1 MAKPLSYTERRMMI
15 DKCLT
20 EVSLFAKELC
30 PTAKVEATLTSY
42 EDEDGH
48 VRIYPPTGLTDSQ
61 IEELEGQVA
70 GRCVD
75 LLLQTGIFL
84 CAAVYAP
91 NL

>member
-1 MAKPLSYTERRMMI
+1 MAESRSYTERRLMI

-20 EVSLFAKELC
+20 EISLFAKELC
-30 PTAKVEATLTSY
+30 PTAKIEATLTCY

-48 VRIYPPTGLTDSQ
+48 VCIFPPAGLTDSQ
-61 IEELEGQVA
+61 LDELEGQVA

-75 LLLQTGIFL
+75 LLIKTGISL

-91 NL
+91 DL

>member
-1 MAKPLSYTERRMMI
+1 MAERLSYTGRRLMI

-30 PTAKVEATLTSY
+30 PTAKVEATLTCY

-48 VRIYPPTGLTDSQ
+48 VRIYPPAGLTDSHL
-61 IEELEGQVA
+61 EELAGHIA

-75 LLLQTGIFL
+75 LLIETRIFL
-84 CAAVYAP
+84 CAAVYTP
-91 NL
+91 DL